1 MSDVSARMRYSS
13 SSAQK
18 MRRIMTAI
26 RGQKAEAALAALQ
39 AMPQT
44 AAAGLAKLLK
54 SAIANA
60 TENQGLTKED
70 LVIAR
75 VYANEGPTR
84 KWRKFGPR
92 GRMKP
97 ILRRSSHVT
106 IVLREKE

>member
-1 MSDVSARMRYSS
+1 MSDVRARMRYSS

-26 RGQKAEAALAALQ
+26 RGRKAEEALATLQ
-39 AMPQT
+39 AMPQS

-60 TENQGLTKED
+60 TENQGLEKED
-70 LVIAR
+70 LIIAQL
-75 VYANEGPTR
+75 YANEGPTR
-84 KWRKFGPR
+84 RWRQFGPR

-106 IVLREKE
+106 IVLREEE